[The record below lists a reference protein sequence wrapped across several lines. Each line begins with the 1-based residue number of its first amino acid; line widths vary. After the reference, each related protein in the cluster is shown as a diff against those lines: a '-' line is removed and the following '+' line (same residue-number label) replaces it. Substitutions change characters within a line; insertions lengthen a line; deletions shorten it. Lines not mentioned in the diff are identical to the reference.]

1 MLEAGFIEPVLADN
15 EFSDTA
21 AVFKPVKLSNMQST
35 DLLTETQNTCD
46 AQEPAWV
53 KTIPQHDSTT
63 DSESET
69 KPSNSMQQTAGRLPS
84 SSSSFYLDLNLEA
97 STVTLKRPT
106 SEDLTTISVDSSD
119 GTRV

>member
-63 DSESET
+63 G
-69 KPSNSMQQTAGRLPS
+69 N
-84 SSSSFYLDLNLEA
+84 
-97 STVTLKRPT
+97 
-106 SEDLTTISVDSSD
+106 I
-119 GTRV
+119 